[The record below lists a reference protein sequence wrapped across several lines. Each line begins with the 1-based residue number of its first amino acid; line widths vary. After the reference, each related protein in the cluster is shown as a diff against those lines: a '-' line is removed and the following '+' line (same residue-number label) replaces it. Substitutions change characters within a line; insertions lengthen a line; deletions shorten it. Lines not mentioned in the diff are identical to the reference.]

1 MSYRQSSFSTERFM
15 EAPAQA
21 LSKMKHRLVTF
32 ILDAHKD
39 ILQRIEQVIDYISVT
54 IEALRVFFLCGYFHQ
69 SG

>member
-1 MSYRQSSFSTERFM
+1 MNIILKALS
-15 EAPAQA
+15 AQA

-54 IEALRVFFLCGYFHQ
+54 IEALRVFVGAIPNASKL
-69 SG
+69 SVTN